1 MKRDAVTVVCVL
13 VVILAIS
20 AAILYG
26 FAYTVAGAYEALSEG
41 RRSDAIAWL
50 MLVGVFGLL
59 MFGGASRKG
68 SS

>member
-1 MKRDAVTVVCVL
+1 MKENVVTAICML
-13 VVILAIS
+13 VATVAIS
-20 AAILYG
+20 AAVLYG

-41 RRSDAIAWL
+41 RRSDAIVWL

-59 MFGGASRKG
+59 MFGGSNRNG